1 MLDFIKDIFAA
12 FRQNSLE
19 RMKSPFLGAF
29 VFSWLGFNWQLL
41 AILFFSKK
49 EVEERILFI
58 NQNFDIGGLLLGPAC
73 TTLLICILL
82 PQATKY
88 IIKLQSKPIS
98 AATLTT
104 MTEKISLAARQL
116 EIADIESKKRL
127 SDKREER
134 RIEEGIEAIKAENTR
149 LKDIIDEQSESIK
162 NINAALNDTSHQA
175 KVSSNQISNLIEQSE
190 NLQKSNKDKDE
201 KISQLTAANVRLE
214 SAVMIRDADLNSFA
228 KILET
233 LRSRVP
239 ALFLESSYSDSSPT
253 LNESSL
259 QVFEDISASLMK
271 KSKQKDQNP

>member
-1 MLDFIKDIFAA
+1 MLDFIKDIFTA
-12 FRQNSLE
+12 FHQNSLE

-49 EVEERILFI
+49 DIEERISFI
-58 NQNFDIGGLLLGPAC
+58 NENFDIGSLLLAPVC
-73 TTLLICILL
+73 TTFLICVLL

-88 IIKLQSKPIS
+88 IIKFQSKPIS

-104 MTEKISLAARQL
+104 MTEKIALAARQL

-149 LKDIIDEQSESIK
+149 LKNIIDEQSDSIK
-162 NINAALNDTSHQA
+162 NINSALNDTSSQL
-175 KVSSNQISNLIEQSE
+175 KVSSHQISNLIEQSE

-201 KISQLTAANVRLE
+201 KISQLTAENVRLE
-214 SAVMIRDADLNSFA
+214 GKVMIQDADLNSFA
-228 KILET
+228 KILDT
-233 LRSRVP
+233 LRNRVP
-239 ALFLESSYSDSSPT
+239 ALFEESPFSDASFT
-253 LNESSL
+253 LKTSSL
-259 QVFEDISASLMK
+259 QIFENVSKSLLK
-271 KSKQKDQNP
+271 KSN